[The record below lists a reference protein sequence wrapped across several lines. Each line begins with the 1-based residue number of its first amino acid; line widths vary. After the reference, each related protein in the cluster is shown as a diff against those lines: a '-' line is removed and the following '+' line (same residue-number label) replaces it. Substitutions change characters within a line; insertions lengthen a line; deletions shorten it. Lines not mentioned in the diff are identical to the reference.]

1 MSSNW
6 LVTGG
11 AGYIGAHVVRDLMA
25 NGITPLVLDDLSTG
39 LKKKIPE
46 DVKFFQGSLLDL
58 NFLTDVF
65 KNNSFDGVIHLA
77 AKKSVGES
85 VLMPDYYFEENI
97 GGLTNL
103 LTQMKENGIN
113 NIVYSSSAAVYGE
126 PQDPLVSEDS
136 STNPTSPYGETKL
149 IGELL
154 IKKSNFN
161 AAILRYFNVA
171 GAGEKELADTA
182 ADNVIPKVFKALN
195 EKKLPEIFGD
205 DYPTPDGTCIRDYVH
220 VSDLSHAHVLA
231 AKKLET
237 EKYYGVL
244 NVGTG
249 VGVSVKAMFTQIQKS
264 VGEQFEYKIA
274 SRRDGDPAATVAQ
287 VTKIEK
293 DFSFKTKFNLSQM
306 VDSAWQAWQFNLN
319 QNKN

>member
-65 KNNSFDGVIHLA
+65 KNNVFDGVIHLA

-182 ADNVIPKVFKALN
+182 ADNVIPKVFKALS

-249 VGVSVKAMFTQIQKS
+249 VGVSVKEMFTQIQKS
-264 VGEQFEYKIA
+264 VGEQFDYKI
-274 SRRDGDPAATVAQ
+274 SPRRDGDPAATVAQ